1 MFTNLYVKNK
11 RLALGLTQKEVAEMA
26 DVSHTIV
33 SNLED
38 PVKNLQVTELYK
50 KAVINTLNERV
61 HKLDKLNFYRV
72 KLVENALC
80 ATEPNVRDGE
90 RDLYLAS
97 VIQNASKLQLEIIN
111 ERRRNHAQ
119 EVED

>member
-26 DVSHTIV
+26 DVSPAII
-33 SNLED
+33 SRLED
-38 PVKNLQVTELYK
+38 PQENTQVSELYK
-50 KAVINTLNERV
+50 KAVINALNEKV
-61 HKLDKLNFYRV
+61 HKLGKMEFLQV

-80 ATEPNVRDGE
+80 ATEPRIRDHE

-97 VIQNASKLQLEIIN
+97 VIQTASKIQLEAIA
-111 ERRRNHAQ
+111 EGRKLY
-119 EVED
+119 E